1 MTVIAMTREMGSR
14 GRDVALR
21 LAEDLG
27 LDLVQHQLV
36 EHVADKMHVGEAS
49 VNRFLEGKA
58 GLLERWGINEQKLS
72 LYTTEE
78 ILDVAAKG
86 NVLIRGWG
94 AAYVLRKVPHVLCLR
109 ICASEATRANVLMKR
124 IGIQDI
130 NVAMKEIR
138 ANDAAHTRTMV
149 HMFHV
154 QDWGNPRLY
163 DAVFNTDSMSI
174 DTCVACARSI
184 IEQPEFRQTRESEAL
199 LCDMTLT
206 AHIESALKTNAATSN
221 FNPSFEFSVRPGT
234 GEVVLDGMVYDD
246 SFVQAAT
253 QVVEGVDGVTAVD
266 NRLRVLSHSA
276 IGGP

>member
-1 MTVIAMTREMGSR
+1 MTVIAMTREMGSL

-78 ILDVAAKG
+78 ILEVAAKG

-94 AAYVLRKVPHVLCLR
+94 ATYVLRHVPHVFCLR
-109 ICASEATRANVLMKR
+109 VCASESTRAKVLMNR
-124 IGIQDI
+124 IGIQDMS
-130 NVAMKEIR
+130 VALREIR
-138 ANDAAHTRTMV
+138 ANDAAHARTMM

-154 QDWGNPRLY
+154 QDWGNPRLF
-163 DAVFNTDSMSI
+163 DAVFNTDNMRVE
-174 DTCVACARSI
+174 TCVDCATAI
-184 IEQPEFRQTRESEAL
+184 VKQPEFRQTPESAAL
-199 LCDMTLT
+199 LADMTLT
-206 AHIESALKTNAATSN
+206 ARINSALKSN
-221 FNPSFEFSVRPGT
+221 PVTANSNPSFEFEVRHGT
-234 GEVVLDGMVYDD
+234 GEVVLSG
-246 SFVQAAT
+246 
-253 QVVEGVDGVTAVD
+253 VVFDNKFAQTAVEVISNVPGVTSVKSE
-266 NRLRVLSHSA
+266 LRVLSHSA
-276 IGGP
+276 IGP